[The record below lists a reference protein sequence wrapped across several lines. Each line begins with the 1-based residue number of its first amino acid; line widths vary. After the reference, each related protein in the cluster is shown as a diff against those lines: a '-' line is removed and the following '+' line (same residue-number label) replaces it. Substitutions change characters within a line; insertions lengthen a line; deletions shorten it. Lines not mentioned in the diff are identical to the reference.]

1 MTKWE
6 YKVIEFDTYGVM
18 GGLIDINKVE
28 ERINELGKLGWE
40 LVSAYSTVGSNSARK
55 VIYNFKKE
63 SEF

>member
-6 YKVIEFDTYGVM
+6 YKVIEFDAYGVM
-18 GGLIDINKVE
+18 GGLINTNKVE

-40 LVSAYSTVGSNSARK
+40 LVSAYSTVGSTSARK